1 MLAFHWLP
9 QVKDMVS
16 ANSLVNMTPW
26 RRLSRSLNAMLRRT
40 PTATEDPDSRSSSA
54 RSSLSD
60 IGITSSPMAS
70 SLSMGAREPQD
81 LANWSQ
87 KLSAGFRAVLT
98 GGKKK
103 DLKHSQSEGTES
115 IMALQR
121 RLELHR
127 SPMSRRSQSSDGS
140 YASSARDSS
149 ISSSEDDQLDADL
162 LRSLQNTLSGKSE
175 SPRSKTPTASVA
187 ARAVSSPIWRTPGRG
202 VPVVPMEESGKSN
215 SSGENR
221 DSETGICPV

>member
-1 MLAFHWLP
+1 MMLAFHRLP

-16 ANSLVNMTPW
+16 AHSLVNMTPW

-40 PTATEDPDSRSSSA
+40 PTATEDPESRSSSA

-103 DLKHSQSEGTES
+103 ELKHSKSEGTES
-115 IMALQR
+115 MMALQR

-162 LRSLQNTLSGKSE
+162 LRSLQNTLSGKSDE

-202 VPVVPMEESGKSN
+202 VPVAPMEESGKSN

-221 DSETGICPV
+221 DSETGK